1 MIVAALPL
9 VTSALSSLAPS
20 LGAGAASAAA
30 TAASAASSAA
40 GSAAGGADFGS
51 VLSQVSNDA
60 VKKLEAAEAAATSG
74 IEGKASTQ
82 DVVQSVMS
90 AQESLQTA
98 LAIRDKSVAAFQE
111 ISRMAI

>member
-20 LGAGAASAAA
+20 LGAAASS
-30 TAASAASSAA
+30 AASAASSAA
-40 GSAAGGADFGS
+40 SATAAGSDFGS
-51 VLSQVSNDA
+51 VMAQVSGDA
-60 VKKLEAAEAAATSG
+60 VKKMKAAEATSVAG
-74 IEGKASTQ
+74 LEGKASAQ

-98 LAIRDKSVAAFQE
+98 LAIRDKSVSAFQE
-111 ISRMAI
+111 ITRMSI

>member
-20 LGAGAASAAA
+20 LGASA
-30 TAASAASSAA
+30 TSAASSAA
-40 GSAAGGADFGS
+40 SAAASASSDFSS
-51 VLSQVSNDA
+51 VMAQVTGDA
-60 VKKLEAAEAAATSG
+60 AQKLKTAEAASISG

-98 LAIRDKSVAAFQE
+98 LAIRDKSVSAFQE

>member
-20 LGAGAASAAA
+20 LGA
-30 TAASAASSAA
+30 AASSAA
-40 GSAAGGADFGS
+40 TSAASTAAGSADFGS
-51 VLSQVSNDA
+51 VMSQVSSDA
-60 VKKLEAAEAAATSG
+60 VKKMKAAEATSISG

-98 LAIRDKSVAAFQE
+98 LAVRDKAVSAFQD
-111 ISRMAI
+111 ITKMSI

>member
-20 LGAGAASAAA
+20 LG
-30 TAASAASSAA
+30 TAASSAV
-40 GSAAGGADFGS
+40 SAATGGADFGS
-51 VLSQVSNDA
+51 VMSQVSSDA
-60 VKKLEAAEAAATSG
+60 VKKMKAAEATSISG

-98 LAIRDKSVAAFQE
+98 LAVRDKAVSAFQE
-111 ISRMAI
+111 ITKMSI

>member
-9 VTSALSSLAPS
+9 VSSALTALAPS
-20 LGAGAASAAA
+20 AGAS
-30 TAASAASSAA
+30 AASAASAA
-40 GSAAGGADFGS
+40 GSDFGS
-51 VLSQVSNDA
+51 VMAQLSSDA
-60 VKKLEAAEAAATSG
+60 VKKLQAAETAAVSG
-74 IEGKASTQ
+74 IEGKVSTQ

-98 LAIRDKSVAAFQE
+98 LAIRDKSVSAFQE

>member
-20 LGAGAASAAA
+20 LGTTASSAAASAASAAA
-30 TAASAASSAA
+30 TG
-40 GSAAGGADFGS
+40 GSDFGS
-51 VLSQVSNDA
+51 VMAQVTGDA
-60 VKKLEAAEAAATSG
+60 VKKMKAAEATSISG

-98 LAIRDKSVAAFQE
+98 LAIRDKSVSAFQE

>member
-20 LGAGAASAAA
+20 LGAAAS
-30 TAASAASSAA
+30 SAASSAT
-40 GSAAGGADFGS
+40 AAGGADFGS
-51 VLSQVSNDA
+51 VLAQVSGDA
-60 VKKLEAAEAAATSG
+60 VGKMKAAEAASLSG
-74 IEGKASTQ
+74 LEGKASTQ

-111 ISRMAI
+111 ITRMSI

>member
-20 LGAGAASAAA
+20 LGTAASS
-30 TAASAASSAA
+30 AASAASSAA
-40 GSAAGGADFGS
+40 TASSGADFGS
-51 VLSQVSNDA
+51 VMSQVSGDA
-60 VKKLEAAEAAATSG
+60 VKKLKAAEATSISG

-98 LAIRDKSVAAFQE
+98 LAIRDKAVAAFQD
-111 ISRMAI
+111 ITKMSI

>member
-20 LGAGAASAAA
+20 LGATASSTAAS
-30 TAASAASSAA
+30 TAASAGGDFSSVMAQVTGDAA
-40 GSAAGGADFGS
+40 H
-51 VLSQVSNDA
+51 
-60 VKKLEAAEAAATSG
+60 KLKAAEAASISG

-98 LAIRDKSVAAFQE
+98 LAIRDKSVSAFQE

>member
-20 LGAGAASAAA
+20 LGA
-30 TAASAASSAA
+30 AASSAA
-40 GSAAGGADFGS
+40 TSGASTAAGSADFGS
-51 VLSQVSNDA
+51 VMSQVSSDA
-60 VKKLEAAEAAATSG
+60 VKKMKAAEATSISG

-98 LAIRDKSVAAFQE
+98 LAVRDKAVSAFQD
-111 ISRMAI
+111 ITKMSI

>member
-1 MIVAALPL
+1 MLIAALPL

-20 LGAGAASAAA
+20 LGAAASS
-30 TAASAASSAA
+30 TAASAAS
-40 GSAAGGADFGS
+40 AGGDFSS
-51 VLSQVSNDA
+51 VMAQVSGDA
-60 VKKLEAAEAAATSG
+60 VKKMKAAEAASISG
-74 IEGKASTQ
+74 IEGKASAQ

-98 LAIRDKSVAAFQE
+98 LAIRDKAVGAFQE

>member
-20 LGAGAASAAA
+20 LGATASSAASAAA
-30 TAASAASSAA
+30 SAAAS
-40 GSAAGGADFGS
+40 GGADFGS
-51 VLSQVSNDA
+51 VMSQVSSDA
-60 VKKLEAAEAAATSG
+60 VKKLKAAEATSISG

-98 LAIRDKSVAAFQE
+98 LAIRDKAVSAFQE
-111 ISRMAI
+111 ITRMSI

>member
-1 MIVAALPL
+1 MIAAIPL

-20 LGAGAASAAA
+20 TAARATSAAK
-30 TAASAASSAA
+30 A
-40 GSAAGGADFGS
+40 GRGVGGDFSS

-60 VKKLEAAEAAATSG
+60 VQKLKTAETSAVSG
-74 IEGKASTQ
+74 IEGNASAQ

-98 LAIRDKSVAAFQE
+98 LAVRDKSVAAFQE
-111 ISRMAI
+111 ITRMAI

>member
-20 LGAGAASAAA
+20 LGS
-30 TAASAASSAA
+30 TAASAASAAASSAT
-40 GSAAGGADFGS
+40 AAGGADFGS
-51 VLSQVSNDA
+51 VLSQVTGDT
-60 VKKLEAAEAAATSG
+60 VKKMKAAEAASISG

>member
-20 LGAGAASAAA
+20 LGTAASS
-30 TAASAASSAA
+30 AASAASSATA
-40 GSAAGGADFGS
+40 TGGADFGS
-51 VLSQVSNDA
+51 VMSQVSGDA
-60 VKKLEAAEAAATSG
+60 VKKLKAAEATSISG

-98 LAIRDKSVAAFQE
+98 LAIRDKAVAAFQD
-111 ISRMAI
+111 ITKMSI

>member
-20 LGAGAASAAA
+20 LGSAAASATSAA
-30 TAASAASSAA
+30 TSAT
-40 GSAAGGADFGS
+40 AAGGADFGS
-51 VLSQVSNDA
+51 VLSQVSGDA
-60 VKKLEAAEAAATSG
+60 VKKMKAAEAASISG

-111 ISRMAI
+111 ITRMAI

>member
-20 LGAGAASAAA
+20 LGA
-30 TAASAASSAA
+30 ASSAA
-40 GSAAGGADFGS
+40 TSAASATAAGGDFGS
-51 VLSQVSNDA
+51 VMAQVSGDA
-60 VKKLEAAEAAATSG
+60 VKKMKAAEAASISG
-74 IEGKASTQ
+74 IEGKSSTQ

-111 ISRMAI
+111 ITRMAI